1 MWKPPEMLSTVTG
14 STSRQVVLIAR
25 SAGHLNRKW
34 PWDCSSCC
42 RSLALKSCK
51 QVGRRGDPNRPSPP
65 RTMHLRH
72 YSSAWRGSLPAILR
86 AQKRLLA
93 RVYEE
98 VGGHG
103 TLSHSFPFFEAPGWS
118 SPEVTVNSD
127 RFLGLFLHGRGG
139 QWRPPPELTRDRAHS
154 ANSSI
159 SQYSLSSQ
167 TSSGSAGCA
176 PAQSRHRSILW
187 KDRDQ
192 VLEGEGARIVHPKN
206 RDQQMPPSRSGTWH
220 RFGGMWFCR
229 LFPPMPIRRDV
240 RNDIRVL

>member
-1 MWKPPEMLSTVTG
+1 MQTG
-14 STSRQVVLIAR
+14 R
-25 SAGHLNRKW
+25 
-34 PWDCSSCC
+34 
-42 RSLALKSCK
+42 
-51 QVGRRGDPNRPSPP
+51 PP
-65 RTMHLRH
+65 RRSQSPVAATNHAL
-72 YSSAWRGSLPAILR
+72 ATLQCLE
-86 AQKRLLA
+86 RLAPRNL
-93 RVYEE
+93 ES
-98 VGGHG
+98 
-103 TLSHSFPFFEAPGWS
+103 TKEA
-118 SPEVTVNSD
+118 
-127 RFLGLFLHGRGG
+127 LGPCTRGG
-139 QWRPPPELTRDRAHS
+139 RWSWNAFALLPVLRGTRVVKSRSYCKFGPFPGTVSSRERRSVAPAPELTRDRAHS

-229 LFPPMPIRRDV
+229 LFPPMPIRPDV
-240 RNDIRVL
+240 QNDIRVL